1 MPLIVV
7 AMLAG
12 AAYIIVGHGGISLE
26 ALVRHRMAIDAFVTE
41 HRVPAILAYIAL
53 YIAAVALSV
62 PGAVF
67 LTVTGGFLFGL
78 AVGASAA
85 VIGATIGA
93 TLIFL
98 VARTALG
105 EPLLRRAGPRAAQ
118 LAQGFRDDAFSYL
131 LFLRLVP
138 AFPFFLVNLVPAFA
152 GVRLVPFVGATALGV
167 IPGALV
173 YAFAGTGLDSVI
185 AAQKDANAFAWPPG
199 RGDCRHDLRC
209 EGRAD
214 AAAAWRADR
223 AWLACFGA
231 GGGEK
236 DCARAHARRC
246 EICTHSAGTSFN
258 GMTETLKPDICVIGG
273 GSGGLSVAAAA
284 AAFGVSVVLIENHK
298 MGGDCLNTGCVPS
311 KALLAA
317 AKRAETMRAAAPF
330 GVTAQ
335 AVNVDFAKVHDHV
348 QRVIGAIAP
357 IDSAERFTGLGVRV
371 IKGQAR
377 FKDRR
382 TVAVGDDYEIRAR
395 RFVIATGSAPA
406 LPAIPGLDEGPYL
419 TNETVFD
426 LIERPDSLIIIG
438 AGPIGLEMAQA
449 FRRLGSEVTVL
460 EAITP
465 LAKDD
470 PECAAIVLDQLEREG
485 VVIRS
490 GVKVAR
496 VKHASGR
503 AAVTFAGASGEETVE
518 GRFVLVAAGR
528 KPTTDGLELDAA
540 GIKYDRSGIL
550 VNKKLKTANR
560 RVYAIGDVAAGQLQ
574 FTHAANYHA
583 GLVIRNALFRLPVR
597 VNDDAIPWVTYT
609 EPELAQIGLTEAQAR
624 QRGIKLRILRW
635 PYHDNDRA
643 QAERETHGHIKVIT
657 TNKGQILGATIVGA
671 QAGELIAMWTLA
683 IAQRA

>member
-1 MPLIVV
+1 
-7 AMLAG
+7 
-12 AAYIIVGHGGISLE
+12 
-26 ALVRHRMAIDAFVTE
+26 MAE
-41 HRVPAILAYIAL
+41 
-53 YIAAVALSV
+53 
-62 PGAVF
+62 
-67 LTVTGGFLFGL
+67 
-78 AVGASAA
+78 
-85 VIGATIGA
+85 TI
-93 TLIFL
+93 T
-98 VARTALG
+98 
-105 EPLLRRAGPRAAQ
+105 
-118 LAQGFRDDAFSYL
+118 
-131 LFLRLVP
+131 
-138 AFPFFLVNLVPAFA
+138 
-152 GVRLVPFVGATALGV
+152 
-167 IPGALV
+167 
-173 YAFAGTGLDSVI
+173 
-185 AAQKDANAFAWPPG
+185 
-199 RGDCRHDLRC
+199 
-209 EGRAD
+209 
-214 AAAAWRADR
+214 
-223 AWLACFGA
+223 
-231 GGGEK
+231 
-236 DCARAHARRC
+236 
-246 EICTHSAGTSFN
+246 
-258 GMTETLKPDICVIGG
+258 PDICVIGG

-284 AAFGVSVVLIENHK
+284 AAFGVSVVLIEKHK

-317 AKRAETMRAAAPF
+317 AKRVETMRSAAAF

-371 IKGQAR
+371 IKGHAR

-395 RFVIATGSAPA
+395 RFVIATGSTPA

-426 LIERPDSLIIIG
+426 LVERPDSLIIIG

-460 EAITP
+460 EATTP

-503 AAVTFAGASGEETVE
+503 ATVTFAGASGEETVE

-528 KPTTDGLELDAA
+528 KPATDGLELDAA

-597 VNDDAIPWVTYT
+597 VNNDAIPWVTYT

-624 QRGIKLRILRW
+624 RRGIKLRILRW

-657 TNKGQILGATIVGA
+657 TNKGQILGATVVGA
-671 QAGELIAMWTLA
+671 QAGELIAVWTLA
-683 IAQRA
+683 IAQRLNIRSLTGIVLPYPTLSEIGKRAAIDYFTPSLTSPWVRRIIAWLRIFG